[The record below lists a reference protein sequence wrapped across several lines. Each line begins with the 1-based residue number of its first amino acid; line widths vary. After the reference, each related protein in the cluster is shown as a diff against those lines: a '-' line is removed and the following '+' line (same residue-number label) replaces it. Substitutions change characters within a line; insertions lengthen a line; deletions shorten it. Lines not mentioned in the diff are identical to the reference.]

1 MDLSP
6 RAQERL
12 ARIGAL
18 SPAEQQRLKQE
29 NELEALLS
37 PYFTGTASAEDLWQ
51 QVKSLSTSAGPG
63 VIKQAQEK
71 LLATLRLQMSPEDFE
86 LRKAALLALE
96 TLKKPGKYSALEL
109 LMGSIVSLRQRYD
122 DVKQQALGQVRE
134 QMEGQLRAAAEQARR
149 QGVLVDTA
157 STVEASLKASPEWR
171 DFITRHDTA
180 AQKTLDDY
188 IVRVKALL

>member
-51 QVKSLSTSAGPG
+51 QVKSLSNSAGPG
-63 VIKQAQEK
+63 IIKQAQEK